1 MRGQSD
7 GSHDL
12 ADVALYVCICV
23 CVELADDVQGQF
35 DGSHD
40 LTDIAIC
47 VSLCVCTPY
56 CGGLHALGGGQA
68 EFDGSHGLTDLAM
81 CMAGTFPAI
90 ARFQDSDFFPKQY
103 KYC

>member
-12 ADVALYVCICV
+12 TDVALYVCICV

-40 LTDIAIC
+40 LTDAC
-47 VSLCVCTPY
+47 QGPAAHST
-56 CGGLHALGGGQA
+56 H
-68 EFDGSHGLTDLAM
+68 GSAHG
-81 CMAGTFPAI
+81 
-90 ARFQDSDFFPKQY
+90 
-103 KYC
+103 